1 MRHTNLLLSFRETI
15 TFSKAHFR
23 LFTNLCT
30 DLIIFSNA
38 QASAE
43 EGGRLVRACAEASA
57 RHLSS
62 TQFTRAQRRVSDND
76 GKSALQ
82 DGYASLAESAIVL
95 LQSVGVKD
103 DTPGKSPSSK
113 SANKAE
119 ASGQSLLSALD
130 GLLSSGPFLRALT
143 PLLGHKEGRVRRK
156 ALTLVTE
163 RLQNASAESDAGDDA
178 ETEAG
183 VVLIRELSAL
193 IQSKSSTTAQAAL
206 MALEASALRFS
217 TAQSATKPL
226 LSVVPAVVAQLGS
239 ASSTLCAS
247 AALSLA
253 TLAKVLGVR
262 MVSVVNTAMP
272 ALLAA
277 TTSNAEKLRAGDDGE
292 TALVVHSCLAAI
304 RTFIA
309 NMAGFVSPFLSD
321 LLKVSL
327 HPAVVPAIEDAD
339 GDGKGG
345 VRAVHDLALAMREE
359 LPVLIE
365 LRLLIRPL
373 VESWETCLAYDG
385 MDGAASCAALLEIVA
400 AAGDS
405 EKATNA
411 HRQQL
416 FSLVLRALDIRRN
429 APVGAPEA
437 ALDAVEGKAVVACVA
452 LALKCTESEFLPF
465 FLQCV
470 EWARARSG
478 EADVTRTRLA
488 ALFRLAASLADELR
502 AVFVPFFRHLLDLAA
517 AALDVNA
524 DPTSGKKKRKSVN
537 AEALAMDDI
546 WRMRKWTLA
555 ALRRCFQFDN
565 VGFMDSNRYN
575 MLYPLVVEQ
584 LTAAPTMDIENDQYD
599 QLTAEGTFGYEV
611 VSACSS
617 LLVDAPDDAHWKPL
631 HRAILMAGR
640 DKKMQTRLFCV
651 RTIEQV
657 VDKLQEEYLTLL
669 PEAIPFL
676 AELTEDM
683 DAYIELATRKLT
695 KRLSELSGE
704 DLKTLMTDGF
714 NPQPKK
720 SEEDDDDSD

>member
-1 MRHTNLLLSFRETI
+1 LFFLFL
-15 TFSKAHFR
+15 FR
-23 LFTNLCT
+23 LCTRRRT
-30 DLIIFSNA
+30 DLFIFSNA

-62 TQFTRAQRRVSDND
+62 TQFTRAQRRVSDDD

-183 VVLIRELSAL
+183 VALIRELSAL
-193 IQSKSSTTAQAAL
+193 IQSKSATTAQAAL
-206 MALEASALRFS
+206 MALEASALRFA

-226 LSVVPAVVAQLGS
+226 LSVVPAIVAQLGS

-272 ALLAA
+272 ALLTA
-277 TTSNAEKLRAGDDGE
+277 TTTNAEKLHTGDDGE
-292 TALVVHSCLAAI
+292 SALVVHSCLAAI
-304 RTFIA
+304 RTFVA
-309 NMAGFVSPFLSD
+309 NMAGFVSPFLSE

-327 HPAVVPAIEDAD
+327 HPAVVPSIEDD
-339 GDGKGG
+339 EQGDGKGG
-345 VRAVHDLALAMREE
+345 MRAVHDLALAMREE

-385 MDGAASCAALLEIVA
+385 ANGAASCAALLEIIA

-537 AEALAMDDI
+537 ADALVMDDI

-584 LTAAPTMDIENDQYD
+584 LTAAPKMDVENDKYD

-617 LLVDAPDDAHWKPL
+617 LLVAAPDDAHWKPL

-640 DKKMQTRLFCV
+640 DKKIQTRFFCV

-683 DAYIELATRKLT
+683 DEYIELATRKLT

-720 SEEDDDDSD
+720 SEDDDDDDDDSD